1 MHASASKKKHNFGVQ
16 CNLEKPAPLPR
27 ALSSEDRGLTITRS
41 QCQNH
46 LIHASEGLPLSF
58 QCHCSSGG

>member
-16 CNLEKPAPLPR
+16 CNPEKPALPPR
-27 ALSSEDRGLTITRS
+27 ALSSEDRGLTIMCS

-46 LIHASEGLPLSF
+46 PIHASEGLPLSF
-58 QCHCSSGG
+58 QRHRSSGG